1 MQDHAFFIALAYG
14 VSIAAIGL
22 ELLFLYRRSGRA
34 RRDSLDAFESESKDR
49 P

>member
-22 ELLFLYRRSGRA
+22 ELVCLYGRSGRA
-34 RRDSLDAFESESKDR
+34 RRDSLDALESKER